1 MVKLCFV
8 VLAAALLLPSA
19 PVLAGDLSQM
29 APADEYFGHYR
40 LSVLGIANTIRD
52 AGSRLDEGRAPQQVL
67 DGPLAFASDAIR
79 AWQSQY
85 PNDPWIARDLLALEI
100 AYARAGTA
108 HGNELARQTAAWL
121 VHDYPD
127 APAARDARLALRD
140 GGGDARDARD
150 SHGGDAWER
159 FAALRAPLPQQ

>member
-1 MVKLCFV
+1 MVKLRFV
-8 VLAAALLLPSA
+8 ALAAALLLPSA

-52 AGSRLDEGRAPQQVL
+52 AGARLDEGRAPQQIVE
-67 DGPLAFASDAIR
+67 GPLAFANDAIR
-79 AWQSQY
+79 AWQAQY
-85 PNDPWIARDLLALEI
+85 PNDPWIAKDLLALEV
-100 AYARAGTA
+100 AYTRAGTP
-108 HGNELARQTAAWL
+108 HGNELARQTAAWI

-127 APAARDARLALRD
+127 APAARDARLALGDTGVHD
-140 GGGDARDARD
+140 GRD

-159 FAALRAPLPQQ
+159 FAALRAPLPQ